1 MDQVVTT
8 VPTDHTDKQLHNS
21 SKKGVNKF
29 LKQIRNL
36 NWVKKLQTSKSD
48 SKKDLDNTR
57 VSIANPNALYEF
69 EESERSGQIFPIYAS
84 ESDYRPLC
92 LPASNGVTSSLA
104 NRVRLIDSRQLTTF
118 PTISSNCG
126 EDTPS
131 LTFTFETSCP
141 NQQSFCSD
149 SNLPFTSDDK
159 FLEVSNSVYYGQTLY
174 CLTEIPIQLERR
186 DTRHNFVPPDI

>member
-1 MDQVVTT
+1 MDQVATT

-36 NWVKKLQTSKSD
+36 NWVKKLQTSKTD
-48 SKKDLDNTR
+48 SKKDLDCTR

-69 EESERSGQIFPIYAS
+69 EESERSGQVFPIYAS

-92 LPASNGVTSSLA
+92 LPANNGVTSSLA

-118 PTISSNCG
+118 PTISSSCG
-126 EDTPS
+126 EDASS
-131 LTFTFETSCP
+131 LTFTLETSHS
-141 NQQSFCSD
+141 NQQFFRSD
-149 SNLPFTSDDK
+149 SNLPFTNDDMRALPSWVNVK
-159 FLEVSNSVYYGQTLY
+159 LVYANHFGSGQSRVLG
-174 CLTEIPIQLERR
+174 Q
-186 DTRHNFVPPDI
+186 